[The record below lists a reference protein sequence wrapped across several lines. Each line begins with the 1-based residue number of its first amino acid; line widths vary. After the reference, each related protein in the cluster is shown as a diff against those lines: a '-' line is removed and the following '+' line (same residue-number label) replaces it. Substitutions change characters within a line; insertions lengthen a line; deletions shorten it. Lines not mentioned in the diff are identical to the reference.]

1 MKIEIAPYTKEW
13 KEKFENEKKILL
25 EVLKELNPVIEHIGS
40 TSVEGLGAKPVVDMQ
55 IGVRKHG
62 DLDKLIDPLISAG
75 YIYVK
80 KYEDVL
86 PDRRYFIKVNNSSN
100 EKLPEK
106 LLTYSDKLNR
116 EKFLH
121 LFHIHAVEI
130 NTPWW
135 KRHIAFR
142 DYLRS
147 HSEERDRYQKLKMD
161 LALKEW
167 DDVNDYAGAKTEFV
181 KSIEAKAGIV

>member
-1 MKIEIAPYTKEW
+1 MKIEIVPCTPEW
-13 KEKFENEKKILL
+13 KAKFENEKKNLS
-25 EVLKELNPVIEHIGS
+25 EVLKEFNPVIEHIGS
-40 TSVEGLGAKPVVDMQ
+40 TSVEGLGAKPIVDIQ
-55 IGVRKHG
+55 IGVLKH
-62 DLDKLIDPLISAG
+62 DELDKLIDPLISAG

-100 EKLPEK
+100 EKL
-106 LLTYSDKLNR
+106 LTYEDELDR

-135 KRHIAFR
+135 ERHIAFR
-142 DYLRS
+142 DYLRI
-147 HSEERDRYQKLKMD
+147 HSEDRDRYYELKLK
-161 LALKEW
+161 LAGKSW
-167 DDVNDYAGAKTEFV
+167 NDVNDYADAKTDFV